1 MLISAFAASGNLYI
15 SIKKTF
21 NTIMKTNKIFLTA
34 LFVAFCTH
42 VFSADKFVVAKIILS
57 NNDTI
62 VNLVKYTPLH
72 EMQNQIEIKV
82 NESITNTLYPLDA
95 KSFFT
100 IAGKGDT
107 VRFESNC
114 GLKFGLADKIEKNC
128 YFIMKLKTGTVP
140 LYYFSESK
148 LMTMG
153 TSMQT
158 VQQPAYLSKYRDEW
172 IIMEENN
179 FVNQLIKLIK
189 PFKKQL
195 SPNSLKEINMLEDD
209 LYDKIYQ
216 FDDIPRVVDKLNVI
230 LK

>member
-1 MLISAFAASGNLYI
+1 
-15 SIKKTF
+15 
-21 NTIMKTNKIFLTA
+21 MKTNK
-34 LFVAFCTH
+34 LFITILFIAFCTQ

-72 EMQNQIEIKV
+72 EMQNKIEIKV
-82 NESITNTLYPLDA
+82 NESITNTLFPFDV

-114 GLKFGLADKIEKNC
+114 GLKFGLADKFEKNC
-128 YFIMKLKTGTVP
+128 YFIMKLKTGKVP
-140 LYYFSESK
+140 LYYFSVNK

-179 FVNQLIKLIK
+179 FVSQLIKLIK
-189 PFKKQL
+189 PFKRQP
-195 SPNSLKEINMLEDD
+195 SSNTLKEINMLEDN
-209 LYDKIYQ
+209 LYDKIYK
-216 FDDIPRVVDKLNVI
+216 FDDIPTVIDKLNVI